1 MTNDNLLIQCSLV
14 CSFSNLSLFDFSSL
28 WSRFAVFWVILINAD
43 KPLKVHE
50 IYKTDFEFFL
60 SKKMTLGLWFWNLAE
75 FEIYFEINAL
85 IKLFINVW
93 NIPWISF
100 SSHLLYLEFWET
112 SASIF
117 FWYLSTFLS
126 ISAVFSLIIWSCL
139 FKFSSKS
146 SSLPWKSR

>member
-1 MTNDNLLIQCSLV
+1 MLIQFFLV
-14 CSFSNLSLFDFSSL
+14 CSFSNFTLFDFSSL

-50 IYKTDFEFFL
+50 IYKTDFEFLYRRKWPF
-60 SKKMTLGLWFWNLAE
+60 GLWFWNLAE
-75 FEIYFEINAL
+75 FEIYFEIRVL
-85 IKLFINVW
+85 SELFINVW

-100 SSHLLYLEFWET
+100 SSQLLYLEFCET

-146 SSLPWKSR
+146 SSFPWKSRLFL